1 MSIEK
6 YICPKCKNEVNFGDK
21 FCGKCGFQFGDWGQT
36 NAEQALPEQ
45 NSHALQDTEIENSG
59 KSGIIGKILKIVL
72 GAIILLLAI
81 FAGVSFWGSNSPKD
95 LVADAIKNKS
105 EAEIVKVYNKQK
117 DTKEKSEF
125 IKQVCLAYKEQVEK
139 DFAGEKTK
147 SFYEDPNTESI
158 GRLLKQ
164 ISPEQEPKLLPLAD
178 LHRNLARL
186 GRIDKE
192 LSASRNIQ
200 KIGDMDITDITG
212 KIQERNFYISHKLP
226 FQEKRHLSIAV
237 RTQYIGDPFNP
248 FSGGVNMPTADY
260 EAVIETPREDNLRDG
275 SGMYELTVAQA
286 GTYTLKDI
294 GGFTRTLPLFKCVS
308 REDLNSI
315 TAYKNL
321 KNQRNDLAE
330 HRIPAKLNNFITWI
344 DSINSK
350 NSEVSTTTSV
360 NKSKKASDNSVPSIS
375 SGKITN
381 TTQSSADNENGY
393 VHSAALTVDGDIKT
407 CWTEGEKG
415 LGIGEYIQIY
425 FNGTYKVS
433 GLNIWAGHQKSQ
445 DLFYKNARPAAIRV
459 IGSDGSNAVYP
470 LEDKMGMQRV
480 NFTSPINV
488 SDIKIVVEKAMR
500 GNKYEDTCIGEVSFF

>member
-1 MSIEK
+1 M
-6 YICPKCKNEVNFGDK
+6 
-21 FCGKCGFQFGDWGQT
+21 
-36 NAEQALPEQ
+36 
-45 NSHALQDTEIENSG
+45 
-59 KSGIIGKILKIVL
+59 
-72 GAIILLLAI
+72 
-81 FAGVSFWGSNSPKD
+81 
-95 LVADAIKNKS
+95 
-105 EAEIVKVYNKQK
+105 
-117 DTKEKSEF
+117 
-125 IKQVCLAYKEQVEK
+125 
-139 DFAGEKTK
+139 
-147 SFYEDPNTESI
+147 
-158 GRLLKQ
+158 KQ

-226 FQEKRHLSIAV
+226 FQEKRHLYIAV

-375 SGKITN
+375 TGKITKLPSPLPIMK
-381 TTQSSADNENGY
+381 TDMFI
-393 VHSAALTVDGDIKT
+393 SAADCDGDIKI
-407 CWTEGEKG
+407 CWTEGVKG
-415 LGIGEYIQIY
+415 LGIGEYIQIS

-433 GLNIWAGHQKSQ
+433 GLNIWAGHQNRRIYCVKC
-445 DLFYKNARPAAIRV
+445 AACCHQGNWVRRF
-459 IGSDGSNAVYP
+459 
-470 LEDKMGMQRV
+470 QRSISV
-480 NFTSPINV
+480 GRQNGH
-488 SDIKIVVEKAMR
+488 AA
-500 GNKYEDTCIGEVSFF
+500 C